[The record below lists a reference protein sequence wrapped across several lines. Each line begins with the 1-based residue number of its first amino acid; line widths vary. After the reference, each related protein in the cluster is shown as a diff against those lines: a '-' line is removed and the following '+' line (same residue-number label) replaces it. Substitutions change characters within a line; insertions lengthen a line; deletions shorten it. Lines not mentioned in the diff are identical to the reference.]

1 MKTLFN
7 KTHIFLL
14 ILFNLLYFS
23 SQAQI
28 FIELSN
34 SIEPAYWGDMKAL
47 DIDSDGD
54 EDLILT
60 GQKNNGSP
68 FSGIYKNDGQGNFE
82 LSNTEIVQLNRGSI
96 AIGDLNKD
104 EHPDFIISGMNSR
117 EVPEIAA
124 YLNDGSGGFLKVD
137 SLPFAPTRFMQ
148 IAMKD
153 LNSDGYLDLV
163 SIGDM
168 SSATPIGRVYWGN
181 GSAYLFSTEPTN
193 LEGLSNVRL
202 VLEDFDNDG
211 DFDICYFGNKN
222 QSGFVNLYQN
232 DGNGGFTKV
241 NTVNFTGVYTG
252 TLSVADVNNDDLKD
266 IFMAG
271 YDPDTRVPISRLYIN
286 QGNLNFKNRKED
298 FPGLVLGSSSFGDFN
313 NDGFLDLYMD
323 GYHQEADKKA
333 AELFL
338 NNEGKSFQKVSG
350 AELLPFH
357 LSKSVSTDI
366 NLDGKTDLLVVG
378 GTDASGGVFN
388 IYQSIAQNCV
398 SEHVVD
404 SITSCGNFKWIDGV
418 TYTES
423 NSTSQFVLKNKFGCD
438 SVIHLNLTLEKV
450 KRIEKKVVTN
460 EPYFWYDGTGY
471 GYTYTTKDSISFN
484 NENGCDSIYVLDVTI
499 ERLVKAG
506 GFLRDTSFHLELSN
520 NYSFGDINNDGKND
534 ILRLKR
540 NGQLNNY
547 LDIYLNDGNSNYE
560 FRDYF
565 YSGDLKMLSHEVI
578 DLDEDGDDDILC
590 AGQVPMAPFEITK
603 AYLKDGDGFI
613 EKVDSG
619 LPFLDLRTIK
629 HTDVNSDGIKDIIGF
644 EDRLVSPTEPEVN
657 LKVCLNQEEGK
668 FASTTV
674 YSFDRG
680 NFDYSLSMGDF
691 NGDGYQDILLKEGSE
706 KFTLLMN
713 RTDGTFAPQSLSTTN
728 LKSLDFLRLNNDG
741 FDDILISYY
750 NFEDARKPKKIMGNS
765 EAEIK
770 TENFEL
776 PPAMRST
783 YFSILDFD
791 KDGDSD
797 IIAESSPWPFLFI
810 NDGTGT
816 YSKTQESCFI
826 GGNEVGH
833 EVTDVNGDGY
843 LDYTSNGYIYYN
855 QGCNPVYY
863 QDTKVSYYP
872 VRWINGKTYNESNN
886 TDRFTLKAKNGCDS
900 IVLLDLQIIQSPRG
914 AGFIEQTDKELNCN
928 YGMHSFTSADL
939 NNDGLPDLISTGNG
953 SGSQVLRISLNKG
966 KRTFETGGQSFPIE
980 YWFRPQLGVFDVDGD
995 SDLDILVAGRYL
1007 TLLIDDGYG
1016 KFGDSGKFPKTPFSQ
1031 ATRLAIGDLNLDDH
1045 TDFVL
1050 SGFMDEERIHTLK
1063 FFHGDGKG
1071 NFEEVK
1077 YGGIDTYGEISLSDI
1092 NNDGLLDL
1100 IISGQNTGGHVL
1112 NTYLNSGKN
1121 HFDKSSMSFTPLL
1134 NPILEVFDINSDGY
1148 LDIISSGITSDSSGI
1163 CEVYMNKEG
1172 QSFELIYKDVFE
1184 GLNSGD
1190 IAHADIDNDGDEDM
1204 LILGKD
1210 DHEESKTRLY
1220 LNLENQNF
1228 QLEQDAPFVNVQRGM
1243 AHFNDLDGDNA
1254 VDLILGGVNNE
1265 RGSEFRIYWNERGIE
1280 ECSPS
1285 YSTDS
1290 IVSYEPV
1297 HWINGLIYDQ
1307 SVDTVTYYLTNST
1320 GCDSIINLHLTI
1332 KEPLASIEL
1341 SETYPI
1347 VYPNPA
1353 SNILNIVNENTALSK
1368 YYVLNS
1374 AGTLFD
1380 LWGSTKTEQKI
1391 DISNLKPGTY
1401 FLKIQNEESAWIKRF
1416 VKLDF

>member
-1 MKTLFN
+1 MKTQFN

-153 LNSDGYLDLV
+153 LNSDGYLDFV

-168 SSATPIGRVYWGN
+168 SSATPIGRVHWGN
-181 GSAYLFSTEPTN
+181 RSAYLFSDETTN

-211 DFDICYFGNKN
+211 DIDICYFGNKN

-232 DGNGGFTKV
+232 DGNGGFFKV
-241 NTVNFTGVYTG
+241 NTDNFTGVYTG

-271 YDPDTRVPISRLYIN
+271 YDPVTRVPISRLYIN

-313 NDGFLDLYMD
+313 NDGFIDLYID
-323 GYHQEADKKA
+323 GYHQEADEKV

-338 NNEGKSFQKVSG
+338 NNEGKSFQKISG
-350 AELLPFH
+350 SGLLPFH
-357 LSKSVSTDI
+357 FSTSISTDI
-366 NLDGKTDLLVVG
+366 NLDGTSDLLVVG
-378 GTDASGGVFN
+378 ATDTLGGVFK
-388 IYQSIAQNCV
+388 IYQSIVKNCV

-404 SITSCGNFKWIDGV
+404 SITSCGDFKWIDGV

-423 NSTSQFVLKNKFGCD
+423 NSTGQFILKNKFGCD
-438 SVIHLNLTLEKV
+438 SVVHLNLTVEPV
-450 KRIEKKVVTN
+450 KRIEKKVITN
-460 EPYFWYDGTGY
+460 EPYYWYDGTGY

-506 GFLRDTSFHLELSN
+506 GFLRDTSFHLELFN
-520 NYSFGDINNDGKND
+520 TYTYGDINNDGNND
-534 ILRLKR
+534 ILRLQR
-540 NGQLNNY
+540 NGQLDNY
-547 LDIYLNDGNSNYE
+547 LDIYLNDGNGKYE
-560 FRDYF
+560 FKDYF
-565 YSGDLKMLSHEVI
+565 YSGDLKILSHQVI

-590 AGQVPMAPFEITK
+590 AGRVSMAPFEITK
-603 AYLKDGDGFI
+603 VYQNDGDKFV

-619 LPFLDLRTIK
+619 LPFLNLRTIQY
-629 HTDVNSDGIKDIIGF
+629 TDVNSDGKKDIIGF

-657 LKVCLNQEEGK
+657 LKVCLNQEEGN

-674 YSFDRG
+674 YSFGRG
-680 NFDYSLSMGDF
+680 NFNYSLSMGDF
-691 NGDGYQDILLKEGSE
+691 NGDGYQDILLKESWE
-706 KFTLLMN
+706 KYTLLLN
-713 RTDGTFAPQSLSTTN
+713 RTDGSFAPQSFSTKNLNSLNFLS
-728 LKSLDFLRLNNDG
+728 LNNDG

-750 NFEDARKPKKIMGNS
+750 NFENTRKPMKIMGNS

-770 TENFEL
+770 IENFDL
-776 PPAMRST
+776 PPDMWST

-797 IIAESSPWPFLFI
+797 IIADAYPWPFLFI
-810 NDGTGT
+810 NDGTGAFT
-816 YSKTQESCFI
+816 KTQESCFI

-833 EVTDVNGDGY
+833 EVADLNGDGN

-863 QDTKVSYYP
+863 KDTKVSYYP
-872 VRWINGKTYNESNN
+872 VRWINGKTYTESNN
-886 TDRFTLKAKNGCDS
+886 TDRFTLKTKNGCDS
-900 IVLLDLQIIQSPRG
+900 IILLDLQIIQSPRG
-914 AGFIEQTDKELNCN
+914 AGFIEQTDKELNRN

-939 NNDGLPDLISTGNG
+939 NYDGLPDLISTGNG
-953 SGSQVLRISLNKG
+953 NGSQILRINLNKG
-966 KRTFETGGQSFPIE
+966 NRVFEKKGQSFPIE

-1007 TLLIDDGYG
+1007 TLLINDGYG

-1265 RGSEFRIYWNERGIE
+1265 RGSEFRIYWN
-1280 ECSPS
+1280 
-1285 YSTDS
+1285 
-1290 IVSYEPV
+1290 
-1297 HWINGLIYDQ
+1297 
-1307 SVDTVTYYLTNST
+1307 
-1320 GCDSIINLHLTI
+1320 
-1332 KEPLASIEL
+1332 
-1341 SETYPI
+1341 
-1347 VYPNPA
+1347 
-1353 SNILNIVNENTALSK
+1353 
-1368 YYVLNS
+1368 
-1374 AGTLFD
+1374 
-1380 LWGSTKTEQKI
+1380 
-1391 DISNLKPGTY
+1391 
-1401 FLKIQNEESAWIKRF
+1401 
-1416 VKLDF
+1416 